1 MRLTKWGRSILAGS
15 ILLASSAAGTHAA
28 TPISPRQGFVQVP
41 GGPVWYRIFGS
52 GTKTP
57 LLILHG
63 GPGGTSCAF
72 EPLATLVS
80 ADRPVIVYDQ
90 LGSGRSGRP
99 LDESLWTVQRSRK
112 ELAAV
117 RNALGLTRVHLMG
130 TSWGSG
136 LAADYVLTER
146 PAGVESLVLSGPFL
160 STRMW
165 IADADVLRK
174 QLPKD
179 VQETL
184 TRNEAANTIH
194 SKEYLEATQ
203 VFYSHFLYHGRKP
216 EPPPSC
222 ADAPS
227 NNTIYELMW
236 GPTEFHATGRL
247 LSFDVTGDLHKLSMP
262 VMLIAGRYDE
272 ARPETVEKFH
282 SMIPGSRVAIME
294 NSGHLAPLEE
304 FQRYAQVLGAFLNE
318 VDKGV
323 SRQGAK

>member
-1 MRLTKWGRSILAGS
+1 MRLSECGRSILVGLILLTSIAAGS
-15 ILLASSAAGTHAA
+15 STAA
-28 TPISPRQGFVQVP
+28 TSPPHEGFVEVP

-52 GTKTP
+52 GAKTP

-63 GPGGTSCAF
+63 GPGSTSCSF
-72 EPLATLVS
+72 EPLATL
-80 ADRPVIVYDQ
+80 VIVYDQ

-99 LDESLWTVQRSRK
+99 MDDSLWTVERSRK

-117 RNALGLTRVHLMG
+117 RKALGLTKVHLMG

-146 PAGVESLVLSGPFL
+146 PVGVESLVLSGPFL

-165 IADADVLRK
+165 INDADVLRK

-179 VQETL
+179 VQDTL
-184 TRNEAANTIH
+184 TRNEAANTVH
-194 SKEYLEATQ
+194 SKEYLEATE

-216 EPPPSC
+216 EAPASC
-222 ADAPS
+222 AEAPS
-227 NNTIYELMW
+227 NNRIYELMW

-247 LSFDVTGDLHKLSMP
+247 LNFDVTGGLGRLTMP

-272 ARPETVEKFH
+272 ARPQTVEKFH
-282 SMIPGSRVAIME
+282 SMIPRSRVAIME
-294 NSGHLAPLEE
+294 NSGHMAPLEE
-304 FQRYAQVLGAFLNE
+304 YQRYAQVLEAFLNE
-318 VDKGV
+318 VDKG
-323 SRQGAK
+323 AK